1 MLQVPAQQ
9 SVGWGNK
16 ALASARALC
25 YLGKMKKVIVLRGL
39 PASGKT
45 TYAKQLINDEY
56 AGRSIRINNDDI
68 SAMLFGKQD
77 TYTMPKVGPFL
88 FDIRMTLLESALK
101 QNWIELIIVDNTN
114 LKTSTVTAMEK
125 LAKEYG
131 AIFEVDDRFLAIPV
145 RECVARDRER
155 LFPVGE
161 KVIVEMADLAR
172 FLKPW
177 SAQ

>member
-1 MLQVPAQQ
+1 
-9 SVGWGNK
+9 
-16 ALASARALC
+16 
-25 YLGKMKKVIVLRGL
+25 
-39 PASGKT
+39 
-45 TYAKQLINDEY
+45 
-56 AGRSIRINNDDI
+56 
-68 SAMLFGKQD
+68 
-77 TYTMPKVGPFL
+77 MPKVSPFL

-145 RECVARDRER
+145 RECVARDKGR

-177 SAQ
+177 STQ